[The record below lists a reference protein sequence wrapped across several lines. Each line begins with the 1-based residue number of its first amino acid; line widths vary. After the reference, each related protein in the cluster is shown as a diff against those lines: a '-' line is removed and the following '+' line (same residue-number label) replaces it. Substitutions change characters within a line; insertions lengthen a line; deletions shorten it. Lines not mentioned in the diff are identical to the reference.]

1 MFLRNENLPKDGQEI
16 LCSLISYKSPF
27 NFRVRQYNPQF
38 ESFMNQIKS
47 NLDSRYILKK
57 CDLIKNMY
65 VIYQNQL
72 HFIYRAQVIDMD
84 SEVES

>member
-1 MFLRNENLPKDGQEI
+1 MFLRNEKLTEDGQEI

-27 NFRVRQYNPQF
+27 NFRVRQFNPQF
-38 ESFMNQIKS
+38 ESLMNQIKS
-47 NLDSRYILKK
+47 NLDSRYTLKK
-57 CDLIKNMY
+57 YELKKNMY